1 LTSSH
6 CRGSFV
12 LPFAATLLTLS
23 VLAPGA
29 AARPGTTAP
38 GARAYIGVVITKQTI
53 VVSDGSSAAR
63 GAWVIFHILNR
74 SRSTA
79 KLSFLGK
86 ISKPVGPGLRGSLA
100 VFVIRRGAFPLVASL
115 ARHKRLRQTFV
126 VY

>member
-12 LPFAATLLTLS
+12 LPAAATLLAL

-29 AARPGTTAP
+29 AARPATTAP
-38 GARAYIGVVITKQTI
+38 GARAYIGVVITKQGL

-63 GAWVIFHILNR
+63 GAWVIFHIVNR
-74 SRSTA
+74 SASTA

-86 ISKPVGPGLRGSLA
+86 ISRPVAPGLRGSLA

-115 ARHKRLRQTFV
+115 ARHRRLRQTFV